1 MSEFP
6 DGTHPCKL
14 HFQGIP
20 SSAIDIG
27 RRERQLLVIVVSS
40 STKAAVFIFG

>member
-6 DGTHPCKL
+6 DETHPCKL

-20 SSAIDIG
+20 SCAIDIG
-27 RRERQLLVIVVSS
+27 RRYKGGVV
-40 STKAAVFIFG
+40 IFG